1 MTDAATLLPP
11 NATDLE
17 RALAQLAAEMTAMPV
32 GISDI
37 KIPSRSPAAFL
48 PHLAWEMSVDE
59 WDPAWTEEVKR
70 AVIEAS
76 IDVHRHKGTIWAVRR
91 ALTAAGLGDA
101 KIVEQYGDKFHDGT
115 IPRDGSRSRAR
126 ADHWAEYR
134 VILSRPM
141 SVHQSAVA
149 RRIII
154 SAAPARSRLKAMDF
168 RTAALLYGSRAPR
181 DGSYTRGIV

>member
-1 MTDAATLLPP
+1 
-11 NATDLE
+11 
-17 RALAQLAAEMTAMPV
+17 MTAVARSLPTHDNADV
-32 GISDI
+32 TLRRADLTDRERVYEYNFASD
-37 KIPSRSPAAFL
+37 
-48 PHLAWEMSVDE
+48 V
-59 WDPAWTEEVKR
+59 R
-70 AVIEAS
+70 AVSGSPNTVSYSDHVRWFSTRI
-76 IDVHRHKGTIWAVRR
+76 IDPSSPIW
-91 ALTAAGLGDA
+91 
-101 KIVEQYGDKFHDGT
+101 IVEQYGDKFHDGT